1 MSAKNEEISPNP
13 TDKKATQLKRFF
25 SLDSSGTDSFRCPNY
40 VDEHEERLP
49 KICGYKFILKLAQLF
64 TGIVSIGMYST
75 AILIIPCDEI
85 KTRRGI
91 MESRMT
97 SLMFPNIVFTTFLI
111 ITSVLALGYALR
123 QNMPEVV
130 IRIFNVIG
138 MILYFVSASVS
149 GYIWRKHLYD
159 DPKGQNVVPYVM
171 FCGQIFTSLLNSVL
185 YGVDVGLSIKTA
197 WNINEK

>member
-1 MSAKNEEISPNP
+1 
-13 TDKKATQLKRFF
+13 
-25 SLDSSGTDSFRCPNY
+25 
-40 VDEHEERLP
+40 
-49 KICGYKFILKLAQLF
+49 
-64 TGIVSIGMYST
+64 
-75 AILIIPCDEI
+75 
-85 KTRRGI
+85 
-91 MESRMT
+91 
-97 SLMFPNIVFTTFLI
+97 
-111 ITSVLALGYALR
+111 
-123 QNMPEVV
+123 MPEVV